1 MSPEG
6 MSDCAPG
13 PLAEFRAG
21 VLAELPL
28 MLGVVPFGLVY
39 GVLGL
44 AAGLPAWAVVV
55 MCSILFAGSS
65 QIVFVQLW
73 GGGAPALVVEATVGV
88 INLRHVLY
96 SASVAPYLR
105 SLPLRWK
112 LLLSYVLTDE
122 AYAAAIGRLI
132 GGPETP
138 FRHWFLLGTGFT
150 CWASWQLSALAG
162 VLLGAAIPASW
173 SLDFS
178 LALTFLAVVVPALRK
193 RSDVITALT
202 AATVALLA
210 QGLPHKLWIIAAA
223 AAGMAAGAWSR
234 RLDRKEAA

>member
-1 MSPEG
+1 MNREG
-6 MSDCAPG
+6 NASGQAT
-13 PLAEFRAG
+13 PLQEFRAG

-28 MLGVVPFGLVY
+28 MLGVVPFGLIY

-44 AAGLPAWAVVV
+44 AAGLPAWAVVS
-55 MCSILFAGSS
+55 MCFIMFAGSS

-73 GGGAPALVVEATVGV
+73 GAEAPALVVGATVGV
-88 INLRHVLY
+88 VNLRHTLY

-105 SLPLRWK
+105 ALPLRWK

-122 AYAAAIGRLI
+122 AYAAAIGRLMS
-132 GGPETP
+132 GPETP
-138 FRHWFLLGTGFT
+138 HRHWFLFGTGFT
-150 CWASWQLSALAG
+150 CWASWQLSAVAG

-193 RSDVITALT
+193 RSDVITALS
-202 AATVALLA
+202 AASVAILA

-223 AAGMAAGAWSR
+223 FAGMAAGAWSR
-234 RLDRKEAA
+234 GLDRKEAA